1 MILISFILFTI
12 YFLMQL
18 MAKYDGDVIIAP
30 IKGLML
36 GALYNDDIDDEETE
50 HTIQIVLF
58 VISITFIWITTNGSK
73 SSLTSQ
79 RMG

>member
-73 SSLTSQ
+73 
-79 RMG
+79 R

>member
-1 MILISFILFTI
+1 MIFISFILVTI

-18 MAKYDGDVIIAP
+18 TAKYNGDVIIAP

-50 HTIQIVLF
+50 HTIQIVIF
-58 VISITFIWITTNGSK
+58 VISITYIWTTTNGSK
-73 SSLTSQ
+73 K
-79 RMG
+79 

>member
-1 MILISFILFTI
+1 MILISFVLFTI

-30 IKGLML
+30 IKGLMF
-36 GALYNDDIDDEETE
+36 GALYNDDIDNRETE

-73 SSLTSQ
+73 K
-79 RMG
+79 

>member
-18 MAKYDGDVIIAP
+18 MVKYDGDVIIAP
-30 IKGLML
+30 IKGLMA
-36 GALYNDDIDDEETE
+36 GALYNNDIDDEETE

-58 VISITFIWITTNGSK
+58 VISITFIWQTQNGSQK
-73 SSLTSQ
+73 
-79 RMG
+79 

>member
-18 MAKYDGDVIIAP
+18 MVKYDGDVIIAP
-30 IKGLML
+30 IKGLMA
-36 GALYNDDIDDEETE
+36 GALYNNDIDDEETE

-58 VISITFIWITTNGSK
+58 VISITFIWITTNGSQK
-73 SSLTSQ
+73 
-79 RMG
+79 

>member
-18 MAKYDGDVIIAP
+18 MVKYDGDVIIAP
-30 IKGLML
+30 IKGLMA
-36 GALYNDDIDDEETE
+36 GALYNNDIDNEETE
-50 HTIQIVLF
+50 HTIQIVIF

-73 SSLTSQ
+73 K
-79 RMG
+79 

>member
-18 MAKYDGDVIIAP
+18 MVKYDGDVIIAP
-30 IKGLML
+30 IKGLMA
-36 GALYNDDIDDEETE
+36 GALYNNDIDDEETE

-58 VISITFIWITTNGSK
+58 VISITFIWITTTGSQK
-73 SSLTSQ
+73 
-79 RMG
+79 

>member
-1 MILISFILFTI
+1 
-12 YFLMQL
+12 MQL

-73 SSLTSQ
+73 
-79 RMG
+79 R

>member
-18 MAKYDGDVIIAP
+18 MVKYDGDVIIAP
-30 IKGLML
+30 IKGLMA
-36 GALYNDDIDDEETE
+36 GALYNNDIDDEETE
-50 HTIQIVLF
+50 HTIQIVIF

-73 SSLTSQ
+73 K
-79 RMG
+79 